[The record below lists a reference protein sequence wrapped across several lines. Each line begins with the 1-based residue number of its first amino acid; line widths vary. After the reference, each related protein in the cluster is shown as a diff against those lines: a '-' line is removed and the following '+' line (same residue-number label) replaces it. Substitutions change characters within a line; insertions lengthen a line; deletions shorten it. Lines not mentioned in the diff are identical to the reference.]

1 MLLFV
6 SIALLM
12 GGSVFVLLLNRTKKR
27 INLAWLVSVLIS
39 LITLGLMYF
48 SRLYLPSEF
57 HLPDWTP
64 LAVFHYAP
72 FLVISYQSWPYA
84 VALISLVS
92 AVIITDPSR
101 LKDPQSTVPWAGALG
116 LAGLQLVAI
125 TAGDALTLV
134 GAWAVN
140 DIVEF
145 TYLLRMQS
153 SDSKH
158 GQLISA
164 LGLRLLSVLALIF
177 AMVVAWQVK
186 SDFTLAEI
194 PSSASLYFL
203 VAAALRLGVLPIYV
217 PYLTNEKLPY
227 GFAVLSRLAP
237 TISALTLIAYLPGEF
252 LTLSR
257 SLITILHWFA
267 LLAALYASVTWFTRE
282 NLAAARPYWKIALAA
297 FVVQSALNGNAQAGQ
312 AWGLALLLVGGEIF
326 LFEPPIRR
334 INFLPLIALLGF
346 VALPFTPSG
355 IGWEGLIG
363 MGFTWTGLIFI
374 FAHAFLMAGYLR
386 YTLEASSTITGLDKH
401 VRITFP
407 LGLILIL
414 GSIFVLGII
423 GRPDSVQMTPWLP
436 PVISLAL
443 LGVIIAVGL
452 KLGLRPPF
460 TSYRQKIPGYRF
472 WIWLFKGIQ
481 SVFSLSW
488 VYSLGL
494 WLAKPL
500 RETGEFLTDILEGEG
515 GTIWYIVFIAI
526 LFTLFVT
533 GIKLP

>member
-1 MLLFV
+1 MLLLL

-12 GGSVFVLLLNRTKKR
+12 GGSLFVLLLGRNKKR
-27 INLAWLVSVLIS
+27 INLAWLISVLIC
-39 LITLGLMYF
+39 LLTLGLIYF

-57 HLPDWTP
+57 HLANWTP
-64 LAVFHYAP
+64 LSIFHYAP
-72 FLVISYQSWPYA
+72 FLVINYQSWPYA
-84 VALISLVS
+84 VALITLVS
-92 AVIITDPSR
+92 TVIITDPSR
-101 LKDPQSTVPWAGALG
+101 SKDPQSTVPWAAALG
-116 LAGLQLVAI
+116 LAGLQLLAI
-125 TAGDALTLV
+125 TSGDALTLV
-134 GAWAVN
+134 SAWVMI

-145 TYLLRMQS
+145 TYLLRLQS
-153 SDSKH
+153 FSGNH
-158 GQLISA
+158 GRMISA

-177 AMVVAWQVK
+177 ATVAAWQVK

-194 PSSASLYFL
+194 PTSASLYFL
-203 VAAALRLGVLPIYV
+203 LAAALRLGILPIYA
-217 PYLTNEKLPY
+217 PFLTNEKLPY
-227 GFAVLSRLAP
+227 SISVLSRLAP

-257 SLITILHWFA
+257 SLINILHWSA
-267 LLAALYASVTWFTRE
+267 LLAALYASITWLTRA
-282 NLAAARPYWKIALAA
+282 NLAAARPYWKIALSA

-334 INFLPLIALLGF
+334 INFLPLIALFGLVG
-346 VALPFTPSG
+346 LPFTPAG
-355 IGWEGLIG
+355 HGWEGLTG
-363 MGFTWTGLIFI
+363 TGFTWTGLIFI

-386 YTLEASSTITGLDKH
+386 YILEASSTITGLEKH

-423 GRPDSVQMTPWLP
+423 GRPDSLLMKPWQP

-443 LGVIIAVGL
+443 FGILIGAGL

-460 TSYRQKIPGYRF
+460 TSYQQKIPGFRF
-472 WIWLFKGIQ
+472 LTWLFNGIQ
-481 SVFSLSW
+481 SIFSLSW

-494 WLAKPL
+494 WLVKPL
-500 RETGEFLTDILEGEG
+500 RETGEFMTDILEGES
-515 GTIWYIVFIAI
+515 GTIWYLVFIVI

-533 GIKLP
+533 GINLP